1 MTTSEANLFL
11 RHSLTPIYGE
21 REAKAMTAIIFDEVM
36 HYSAVDVILRADSL
50 LPDFVPRKL
59 AEITARLTAGEPL
72 QYILGVARFHGHR
85 FRVSPATLIPRP
97 ETERLVDIITDQY
110 ASRTDLRVADLGTG
124 SGCIAISLAL
134 ALKFARVTAIDISA
148 EALDVARENAV
159 TLRARVNFTLAD
171 ILTMPPP
178 ATPCLDIIVSNPPYV
193 CTSEQ
198 AQIEANVLQYEP
210 HSALF
215 VPDDDPL
222 LFYRPIARFA
232 AAALAPGGRLFLECN
247 RRFTPQVA
255 HLLTSHGFTATE
267 QPDQFGAPRF
277 VIATK
282 PL

>member
-11 RHSLTPIYGE
+11 LHSLTPIYGE

-50 LPDFVPRKL
+50 LPDFVPLKL
-59 AEITARLTAGEPL
+59 SEITARLTAGEPL

-171 ILTMPPP
+171 ILTMSPP

-232 AAALAPGGRLFLECN
+232 ATALAPGGRLFLECN
-247 RRFTPQVA
+247 RRFTSQVA

-267 QPDQFGAPRF
+267 HPDQFGAPRF